1 MIPRTLRRGVAGLVG
16 VAVVAGAV
24 ALSVVAVPLASYD
37 QITSDVDAV
46 AAATVSVVSR
56 PTDLPVNA
64 SADLV
69 WSSPRVVRSSSAG
82 VVSAVFA
89 APGVEIGCGV
99 AVFEVD
105 SFPVVSYCGPRP
117 LTGAV
122 SATSKGRD
130 TDDFVAW
137 LRSVGFFEG
146 VAAPSAAQ
154 RRDAIRFWQASLG
167 MAVDATVEPGE
178 LVWLTEPFTPTAVAL
193 EPGVPIAP
201 GDTVMSVAERLT
213 SATVTVTAPVAD
225 ESSPG
230 GADEAPMVFG
240 VDTNPARV
248 SVDADGAIGD
258 VAALESMLRET
269 GLLADG
275 LPASAAGSVRL
286 AAPVQLATVPASS
299 IITGGS
305 GTCVIAVDGGTR
317 SVVPVTVRS
326 SSVGTVF
333 VDGELSDGTLV
344 SVDPD
349 RATPC

>member
-16 VAVVAGAV
+16 VAVVGGAV
-24 ALSVVAVPLASYD
+24 ALSGVAVPVGGYD
-37 QITSDVDAV
+37 QNTPGGDGG
-46 AAATVSVVSR
+46 AAGAVSVVSR

-178 LVWLTEPFTPTAVAL
+178 LVWLTEPFTPTAVAV

-213 SATVTVTAPVAD
+213 SATVNITAPVAD
-225 ESSPG
+225 ESSAGGPGEGPLVSG
-230 GADEAPMVFG
+230 GATNPERG
-240 VDTNPARV
+240 SVDT
-248 SVDADGAIGD
+248 DAAIGD
-258 VAALESMLRET
+258 VASLESMLRET

-286 AAPVQLATVPASS
+286 AEPVQLATVPASS

-305 GTCVIAVDGGTR
+305 GTCVIAVDGDAR
-317 SVVPVTVRS
+317 SVVPVTVLS

>member
-24 ALSVVAVPLASYD
+24 ALSVVAVPLASYEK
-37 QITSDVDAV
+37 IASNAETV

-69 WSSPRVVRSSSAG
+69 WSSPQVVRSSSAG

-89 APGVEIGCGV
+89 APRVEVGCGV

-178 LVWLTEPFTPTAVAL
+178 LVWLTEPFTPTAVSV

-213 SATVTVTAPVAD
+213 SATVNVTAPVAD
-225 ESSPG
+225 ESAG

-258 VAALESMLRET
+258 VGSLESMLRET

-286 AAPVQLATVPASS
+286 AEPVQLATVPASS

-305 GTCVIAVDGGTR
+305 GTCVIAVDGDAR
-317 SVVPVTVRS
+317 SVVPVTVLS